1 MKGLILEGGAMRG
14 MFTAGVIDVMME
26 QGIEYDGLI
35 GVSAGAAFGCNYK
48 SKQIGRAIRYNK
60 RFCRDWR
67 YCSIRSLV
75 RTGDLYG
82 GDFCYRELPERL
94 DVFDHETFNANPL
107 KFYAVSTNVDT
118 GQPFYYLC
126 EDGRD
131 CLPYLRGSAS
141 MPLVSRVVEID
152 GLRLLDGGIA
162 DPVPLTFFEQQGYDK
177 NVIVL
182 TQPKEYRKRKE
193 PLLPLM
199 KVALKQYP
207 NILEVME
214 KRHEKYN
221 KVIEEI
227 CRKEERGEV
236 FVIRPPQKLKVGR
249 IEHNPD
255 KLQKAYDMGRS
266 TMLSRIEELKCYLS

>member
-14 MFTAGVIDVMME
+14 MFTAGVIDVMLE
-26 QGIEYDGLI
+26 HEIEYDGVV

-60 RFCRDWR
+60 RFCKDPR
-67 YCSIRSLV
+67 YCSIRSLI

-82 GDFCYRELPERL
+82 ADFCYRELPESL
-94 DVFDHETFNANPL
+94 DVFDNETFNANPL

-118 GQPFYYLC
+118 GKPFYYLC
-126 EDGRD
+126 EDGQK

-162 DPVPLTFFEQQGYDK
+162 DPVPLTFFERQGYEK

-193 PLLPLM
+193 TLLPLM
-199 KVALKQYP
+199 KVTMKRYP
-207 NILEVME
+207 KIVEVMG
-214 KRHEKYN
+214 KRHEEYN
-221 KVIEEI
+221 KVVEEI
-227 CRKEERGEV
+227 NRKEEGGEV
-236 FVIRPPQKLKVGR
+236 FVIRPLQKLNVGR
-249 IEHNPD
+249 IEHNPH

-266 TMLSRIEELKCYLS
+266 TMLSRMEELKSYLN

>member
-26 QGIEYDGLI
+26 HGIEYDGLV

-60 RFCRDWR
+60 RFCKDPR
-67 YCSIRSLV
+67 YCSICSLV

-94 DVFDHETFNANPL
+94 DVFDHETFNANPM
-107 KFYAVSTNVDT
+107 KFYAVSTDVQT
-118 GQPFYYLC
+118 GKPFYYEC
-126 EDGRD
+126 KDGRD

-141 MPLVSRVVEID
+141 MPIVSRVVEID

-162 DPVPLTFFEQQGYDK
+162 DPVPLAFFEQQGYDK

-193 PLLPLM
+193 ALLPLLKLTM
-199 KVALKQYP
+199 KQYP
-207 NILEVME
+207 KILEVMK
-214 KRHEKYN
+214 KRHEQYN

-236 FVIRPPQKLKVGR
+236 FVIRPEQKLKVGR
-249 IEHNPD
+249 IEHNPN
-255 KLQKAYDMGRS
+255 KLQQAYEEGRN
-266 TMLSRIEELKCYLS
+266 TMLAQMESLKCYLR

>member
-1 MKGLILEGGAMRG
+1 MRG

-26 QGIEYDGLI
+26 QGIEYDGLV

-48 SKQIGRAIRYNK
+48 SGQIGRALRYNK
-60 RFCRDWR
+60 RFCKDPR
-67 YCSIRSLV
+67 YCSIRSLI

-82 GDFCYRELPERL
+82 GDFCYRELPETL
-94 DVFDHETFNANPL
+94 DVFDNEAFNANPM
-107 KFYAVSTNVDT
+107 KFYAVSTDVDT
-118 GQPFYYLC
+118 GKPVYSLC

-131 CLPYLRGSAS
+131 CLPYLQGSAS

-152 GLRLLDGGIA
+152 GLRLLDGGIS
-162 DPVPLTFFEQQGYDK
+162 DPIPFSFFEELGYDK

-193 PLLPLM
+193 ALLPLM
-199 KVALKQYP
+199 KLALKKYP
-207 NILEVME
+207 EIVKVME
-214 KRHEKYN
+214 QRHEEYN

-227 CRKEERGEV
+227 IKKEERGEV
-236 FVIRPPQKLKVGR
+236 FVIRPPQKLAVGR

-255 KLQKAYDMGRS
+255 KLQNAYDTGRAE
-266 TMLSRIEELKCYLS
+266 MLSRMEELKEYLG

>member
-26 QGIEYDGLI
+26 HGIEYDGLV

-60 RFCRDWR
+60 RFCRDPR
-67 YCSIRSLV
+67 YCSIRSFVL
-75 RTGDLYG
+75 TGDLYG

-94 DVFDHETFNANPL
+94 DVFDNETFNANPL

-131 CLPYLRGSAS
+131 CLPYLQSSAS
-141 MPLVSRVVEID
+141 MPIVSRVVEID

-162 DPVPLTFFEQQGYDK
+162 DPIPLAFFEQKGYDK

-182 TQPKEYRKRKE
+182 TQPREYRKRKE
-193 PLLPLM
+193 PLLPLLKLAM
-199 KVALKQYP
+199 KKEP
-207 NILEVME
+207 KILEVME
-214 KRHEKYN
+214 RRHEEYN

-227 CRKEERGEV
+227 AQKEERGEV
-236 FVIRPPQKLKVGR
+236 FVIRPEQKLNVGR

-255 KLQKAYDMGRS
+255 KLQRAYDMGRN
-266 TMLSRIEELKCYLS
+266 TMLARMEELQHYLN